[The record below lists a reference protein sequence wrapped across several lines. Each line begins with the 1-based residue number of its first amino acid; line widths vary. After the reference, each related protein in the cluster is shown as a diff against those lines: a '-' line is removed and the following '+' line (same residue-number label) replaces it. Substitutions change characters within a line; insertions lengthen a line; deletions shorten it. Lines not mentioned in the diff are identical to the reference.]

1 MEVYDTKYSS
11 NVGRKTTD
19 VMIDKSVKE
28 YCIKNIDDI
37 KWDLFD
43 TLVIGHTEKLLSYIG
58 KENIVDSLIKEAIN
72 RGKNIYSFDR
82 IDKAEYKNDNIYFP
96 A

>member
-1 MEVYDTKYSS
+1 MIQSILQ

-43 TLVIGHTEKLLSYIG
+43 TLVIGHTEKLLS
-58 KENIVDSLIKEAIN
+58 LIL
-72 RGKNIYSFDR
+72 D
-82 IDKAEYKNDNIYFP
+82 
-96 A
+96 